1 MTYLRLRSYVTR
13 FVAIMTLIASSSL
26 AHAQLQ
32 RPISGVVAASSGPVE
47 ISYVAP
53 DGQSIGRVAGI
64 GDPIYLDDEITTGP
78 ETSLQIL
85 LKDQTVF
92 TIGPNAVLV
101 FDEFIYDPSGTE
113 AASLT
118 ASVKKG
124 AFKFISGKISK
135 KSPDAMTLKLPNAT
149 ASIRGTTVAGRV
161 DDDGDSNVFLLSG
174 AISVTSVINPIP
186 IDIIQPGWGTSISSG
201 GAVAEPFQLSAADI
215 DDVLSEAS
223 VEAAS
228 EEEQATATTATAV
241 ATTIAPLLTEQEQ
254 VIADFTEEATAQF
267 AANGETEVAIGDLF
281 TLILA
286 NSDLLSQLEAQGIDV
301 TDIPTDINYAY
312 LDKQL
317 ISMLASGGSPEYMK
331 LLLDGSGGFYLNHAD
346 LDPAFG
352 NLVSDSYS
360 GSVTFQGSG
369 LSFQPRGDSS
379 SAAGTASY
387 NYTIIYDTAKATG
400 SFSIEG
406 LEIDNVVYG
415 DLSSSFTD
423 RDFNGLTQVRYDD
436 DNDDVLAVNQEVF
449 EVQLDE
455 ATYMSGSDI
464 LATATLNSSLG
475 SITDGVEVIDGILG
489 STNIIVSV
497 TSSDPNIHKRA
508 RVEKH
513 EVGRR
518 N

>member
-1 MTYLRLRSYVTR
+1 MTYLRLRSYVMR

-281 TLILA
+281 TLILE

-312 LDKQL
+312 LDTQL

-331 LLLDGSGGFYLNHAD
+331 LLPDGSGGFYLNHAD

-387 NYTIIYDTAKATG
+387 NYTIVYDTAKATG

-423 RDFNGLTQVRYDD
+423 RDLQGRPQVGYDD
-436 DNDDVLAVNQEVF
+436 DTDMALNVNQEVF

-489 STNIIVSV
+489 STNIMVSV
-497 TSSDPNIHKRA
+497 TSADPNIHKRA

>member
-13 FVAIMTLIASSSL
+13 FVAIMAVFAATSL

-47 ISYVAP
+47 VSYVAP
-53 DGQSIGRVAGI
+53 DGQFIGRVAGI

-223 VEAAS
+223 VEAS
-228 EEEQATATTATAV
+228 EEEQPTATTAAAV

-281 TLILA
+281 TLILE

-312 LDKQL
+312 LDTQL

-331 LLLDGSGGFYLNHAD
+331 LLSDGSGGFYLNHAD

-369 LSFQPRGDSS
+369 LNFQPRGDAST
-379 SAAGTASY
+379 AAGTASY
-387 NYTIIYDTAKATG
+387 NYTIVYDTAKATG

-423 RDFNGLTQVRYDD
+423 RNLQGLPQTGYDD
-436 DNDDVLAVNQEVF
+436 DNDMALNVNQEVF

-455 ATYMSGSDI
+455 ASYMSGSDI

-475 SITDGVEVIDGILG
+475 SITDGVQVIDGILG
-489 STNIIVSV
+489 STNITVSV
-497 TSSDPNIHKRA
+497 TSADPNIHKRA

>member
-1 MTYLRLRSYVTR
+1 MTYLRLRSYVMR

-92 TIGPNAVLV
+92 TSGPNAVLV

-281 TLILA
+281 TLILE

-312 LDKQL
+312 LDTQL

-331 LLLDGSGGFYLNHAD
+331 LLSDGSGGFYLNHAD

-387 NYTIIYDTAKATG
+387 NYTIVYDTAKATG

-423 RDFNGLTQVRYDD
+423 RDLQGRPQVGYDD
-436 DNDDVLAVNQEVF
+436 DTDMALNVNQEVF

-489 STNIIVSV
+489 STNIMVSV
-497 TSSDPNIHKRA
+497 TSADPNIHKRA

>member
-1 MTYLRLRSYVTR
+1 MTYLRLRSYVMR

-281 TLILA
+281 TLILE

-312 LDKQL
+312 LDTQL

-331 LLLDGSGGFYLNHAD
+331 LLPDGTGGFYLNHAD

-387 NYTIIYDTAKATG
+387 NYTIVYDTAKATG

-423 RDFNGLTQVRYDD
+423 RDLQGRPQVGYDD
-436 DNDDVLAVNQEVF
+436 DTDMALNVNQEVF

-489 STNIIVSV
+489 STNIMVSV
-497 TSSDPNIHKRA
+497 TSADPNIHKRA

>member
-1 MTYLRLRSYVTR
+1 MTYLRLRSYVMR

-281 TLILA
+281 TLILE

-312 LDKQL
+312 LDTQL

-331 LLLDGSGGFYLNHAD
+331 LLPDGSGGFYLNHAD

-387 NYTIIYDTAKATG
+387 NYTIVYDTAKATG

-423 RDFNGLTQVRYDD
+423 RDLQGRPQVGHDD
-436 DNDDVLAVNQEVF
+436 DTDMALNVNQEVF

-489 STNIIVSV
+489 STNIMVSV
-497 TSSDPNIHKRA
+497 TSADPNIHKRA

>member
-1 MTYLRLRSYVTR
+1 MTYLRLRSYVMR

-281 TLILA
+281 TLILE

-312 LDKQL
+312 LDTQL

-331 LLLDGSGGFYLNHAD
+331 LLSDGSGGFYLNHAD

-360 GSVTFQGSG
+360 GSVTFQASG

-423 RDFNGLTQVRYDD
+423 RDLQGRPQVGYDD
-436 DNDDVLAVNQEVF
+436 DTDMALNVNQEVF

-489 STNIIVSV
+489 STNIMVSV
-497 TSSDPNIHKRA
+497 TSADPNIHKRA

>member
-174 AISVTSVINPIP
+174 AISVTSVINPNP

-281 TLILA
+281 TLILE

-312 LDKQL
+312 LDTQL
-317 ISMLASGGSPEYMK
+317 ISMLASGSSPEYMK
-331 LLLDGSGGFYLNHAD
+331 LLSDGSGGVYLNHAD

-360 GSVTFQGSG
+360 GSVTFQASG

-423 RDFNGLTQVRYDD
+423 RDLNGLTQVRYDD

-497 TSSDPNIHKRA
+497 TSTDSNIHKRA